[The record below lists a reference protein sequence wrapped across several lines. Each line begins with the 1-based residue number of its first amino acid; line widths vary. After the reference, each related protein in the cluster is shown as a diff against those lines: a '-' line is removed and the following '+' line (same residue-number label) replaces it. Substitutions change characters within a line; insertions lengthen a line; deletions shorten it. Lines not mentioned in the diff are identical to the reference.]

1 MASLMRR
8 CAPSFRGTAPPS
20 VPTGLG
26 EEFTGHSPRL
36 SGGNFSQ
43 PPTDI
48 VRVERAPTL
57 MARLPTEFINR
68 FLGPREARSARPRH
82 SHPVARNLRNARTQL
97 AEHARVAHAPSHP
110 HASGKSAP
118 RATAHS
124 LAHSARSIARRTPP
138 VVCRAPPACIAQDS
152 RPPIFPAARR
162 RTPDRESFSLPA
174 LPSVLIIFPA
184 RPALDSI
191 SSKSAF
197 PTGLGEEFT
206 GHSPRLSGGNF
217 SQPPTDIVRV
227 ERAPTLM
234 ARLPTEFI
242 NFSLRPI
249 AASAPGVAGPSQPV
263 PIDPA
268 LVPLPATRNLDIADT
283 SQSRLHNKRTRTH

>member
-1 MASLMRR
+1 MPSCSTYIFSSL
-8 CAPSFRGTAPPS
+8 TPP
-20 VPTGLG
+20 
-26 EEFTGHSPRL
+26 L
-36 SGGNFSQ
+36 SSLRQ
-43 PPTDI
+43 
-48 VRVERAPTL
+48 
-57 MARLPTEFINR
+57 
-68 FLGPREARSARPRH
+68 ARSTRPRH

-138 VVCRAPPACIAQDS
+138 IVCRAPPACIAQDS
-152 RPPIFPAARR
+152 RPPNFPAARR

-174 LPSVLIIFPA
+174 LPSVLIIVFFASLIRILHPLA
-184 RPALDSI
+184 NFCRQTQSRLSRHVRWDRCSRLWGTAPPSV
-191 SSKSAF
+191 
-197 PTGLGEEFT
+197 PTDLGEEFT

-234 ARLPTEFI
+234 ARLPREFI
-242 NFSLRPI
+242 NVHRRRVVVVVFSRARHGTRRHPLVGVDRYRRTHAVAESTPTY
-249 AASAPGVAGPSQPV
+249 VAG
-263 PIDPA
+263 
-268 LVPLPATRNLDIADT
+268 L
-283 SQSRLHNKRTRTH
+283 